1 MADAKKIKTST
12 LSYDEKIEYLKKKL
26 EKGDITESQFNK
38 AVARIER
45 PLLEVRNLRKTFPIK
60 KTITGANCR

>member
-1 MADAKKIKTST
+1 MSDAKKIKTST
-12 LSYDEKIEYLKKKL
+12 LSYDEKIEYLRKKL

-38 AVARIER
+38 AVARIKK

-60 KTITGANCR
+60 KTM